1 MGYGGRMCGI
11 AGILSASRID
21 RSVLE
26 GMTRAIAH
34 RGPDDSGLWIDEE
47 VGVGLGHRRLSIVDL
62 SPAGHQPMRSAD
74 GRFVLTFNGE
84 IYNHADLRAELE
96 QRGAVPEGGWRG
108 HSDTEVFLQ
117 GVVTW
122 GLVETLRRSAGMFAF
137 ALWDR
142 RERTLSLVRDRFG
155 EKPFY
160 YGWAGRDLLFASELK
175 ALRAHPRFDG
185 QIDRRALT
193 LLAARTYIPAPLSI
207 YRGVFKLPP
216 ASILTF
222 TADAAT
228 MPLAEPPAEG
238 RAGGVSLEAY
248 WSYRDAVR
256 SGLETPIE
264 DEAEALEELE
274 RTLATA
280 IGGQSMADVPVGA
293 FLSGGIDS
301 STVCALYQKYSSVP
315 IRTFSIGFE
324 ESGFNEAA
332 DAKRVAAHLGTV
344 HHERYVTVREAR
356 EVIPLLPEMYDEP
369 FADSSQIPTHLVSR
383 FAREQVTVALTGDGG
398 DELFAGYNR
407 HFAAPRLWQQ
417 LRRVPQPLR
426 AVTGSSLGRLPS
438 RLWSDVA
445 RLVPGRH
452 QPHLGGKIQKGL
464 RVAASAGSFD
474 EVYSSFLDEWSHER
488 SPVIGGEGAAPGFD
502 LGAAPGAPDAVR
514 MMYCDA
520 VSYLPDDILA
530 KVDRAS
536 MAVALETRVPF
547 LDHRVAELAARIP
560 LGLKIRD
567 GKGKHIVS
575 KLLYGLVPRELIDRP
590 KAGFGVPVGE
600 WIKGP
605 LRPWAEDLLDP
616 GLIRAQGWFDPDI
629 VLARWREHL
638 SGQRDSAPAL
648 WTILMFQSWLAANE
662 SGQISTKIS
671 SLVSNRCVLVSNR

>member
-1 MGYGGRMCGI
+1 MCGI
-11 AGILSASRID
+11 AGILGAGRVD
-21 RSVLE
+21 RAVLE
-26 GMTRAIAH
+26 KMTSALAH
-34 RGPDDSGLWIDEE
+34 RGPDDFGLWVDDDSR
-47 VGVGLGHRRLSIVDL
+47 VGLGHRRLAIVDL
-62 SPAGHQPMRSAD
+62 SPAGHQPMLSAD

-84 IYNHADLRAELE
+84 IYNHGDLRAELE
-96 QRGAVPEGGWRG
+96 ARGAVPEGGWRG
-108 HSDTEVFLQ
+108 HSDTEVFLH
-117 GVVTW
+117 GIVTW
-122 GLVETLRRSAGMFAF
+122 GLAETLRRSAGMFAF

-155 EKPFY
+155 EKPLY
-160 YGWAGRDLLFASELK
+160 YGWASRDLVFGSELK
-175 ALRAHPRFDG
+175 ALRAHPGFDAE
-185 QIDRRALT
+185 IDRQALR

-216 ASILTF
+216 ASILTL
-222 TADAAT
+222 TVDAAGT
-228 MPLAEPPAEG
+228 PLREPPAEG
-238 RAGGVSLEAY
+238 RAAGVSLEYY
-248 WSYRDAVR
+248 WSYRDVVR
-256 SGLETPIE
+256 AGLEQPIE
-264 DEAEALEELE
+264 DEAEAVEELE

-280 IGGQSMADVPVGA
+280 ISGQSMADVPVGA

-301 STVCALYQKYSSVP
+301 STICALYQKYSRVP
-315 IRTFSIGFE
+315 VRTFSIGFE
-324 ESGFNEAA
+324 ESGFNEAE
-332 DAKRVAAHLGTV
+332 DAKRVAAHLGTI

-407 HFAAPRLWQQ
+407 HFAAPRLWRQ
-417 LRRVPQPLR
+417 LQRVPQPLR
-426 AVTGSSLGRLPS
+426 AVTGSPLSRLPS
-438 RLWSDVA
+438 RLWSDMS

-464 RVAASAGSFD
+464 RVAASAASFD

-488 SPVIGGEGAAPGFD
+488 SPVIGGEGAPAGFD
-502 LGAAPGAPDAVR
+502 LDAGTGAGDAVR

-560 LGLKIRD
+560 LGLKLRD
-567 GKGKHIVS
+567 GGGKHIVR
-575 KLLYGLVPRELIDRP
+575 KLVYGLVPRELLDRP

-616 GLIRAQGWFDPDI
+616 GLIRAQGWFDAAT
-629 VLARWREHL
+629 VRSRWQQHL
-638 SGQRDSAPAL
+638 SGQRDSTPAL
-648 WTILMFQSWLAANE
+648 WAILMFQSWLAAQG
-662 SGQISTKIS
+662 SGTSTATGGHPAKALS
-671 SLVSNRCVLVSNR
+671 A